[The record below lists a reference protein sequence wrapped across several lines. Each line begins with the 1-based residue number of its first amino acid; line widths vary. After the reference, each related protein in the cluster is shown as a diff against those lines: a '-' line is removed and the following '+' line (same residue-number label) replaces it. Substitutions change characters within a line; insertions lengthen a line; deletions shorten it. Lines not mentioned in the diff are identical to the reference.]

1 MIDMHRELI
10 RDGGGIIVL
19 MCEASPT
26 STGLDRERL
35 DGVKY
40 QERFAKEAAKM
51 ASRLGIPSM
60 LVLVGLND
68 VQGKSFGEVV
78 KCDDWQELEE
88 VPETIIAYFRRA
100 GL

>member
-10 RDGGGIIVL
+10 RDAGAIVVL
-19 MCEASPT
+19 MCVASA
-26 STGLDRERL
+26 SSIRLDGEKL

-51 ASRLGIPSM
+51 ASRLNIPSM
-60 LVLVGLND
+60 LVLVGLKD
-68 VQGKSFGEVV
+68 VLGKSFGEIV
-78 KCDDWQELEE
+78 KCDEWQELEE
-88 VPETIIAYFRRA
+88 VPEMILAYFRGE

>member
-10 RDGGGIIVL
+10 RDAGGIIVL
-19 MCEASPT
+19 VCEASP
-26 STGLDRERL
+26 SSIGFDGEKL

-60 LVLVGLND
+60 LVLVGLNE
-68 VQGKSFGEVV
+68 VRGKSFGAVV
-78 KCDDWQELEE
+78 KCDEWQELEE
-88 VPETIIAYFRRA
+88 VPEMIFAYFRGE